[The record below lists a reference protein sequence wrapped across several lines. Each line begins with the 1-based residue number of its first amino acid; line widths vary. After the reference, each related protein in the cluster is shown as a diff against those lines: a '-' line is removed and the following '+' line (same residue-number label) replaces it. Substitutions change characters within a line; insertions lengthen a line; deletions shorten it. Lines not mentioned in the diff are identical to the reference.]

1 MYPTNIRLPDSTH
14 EKLKIMARKTNM
26 GKTVAEIVKNY
37 SGEPLIQEGTRFTGL
52 NLDDETLAALDKI
65 QVDNNVKS
73 RNQALVL
80 LIEQAW
86 KKTVLSEYAQ
96 SAVNQS

>member
-26 GKTVAEIVKNY
+26 GKTVSGIIKNY
-37 SGEPLIQEGTRFTGL
+37 DGTPLAQEGTRFTGL

-65 QVDNNVKS
+65 QADNNIKS

-80 LIEQAW
+80 LIEHAW
-86 KKTVLSEYAQ
+86 KSAVLSEYVKANGHQ
-96 SAVNQS
+96 S